1 MTSKRT
7 GYNSSKTVSEVY
19 GLIYLIVPP
28 KRYGVVS
35 VGAADINGTNRTV
48 MVPLSPAEM
57 LRHLAREE
65 TAKGIYRVE
74 ARVEGLPHKLDAASM
89 RDLSLIVRES
99 IGNAVK
105 HGGAKKIAISSD
117 AIQGGGWLLR
127 IANDGAPFDPESAPG
142 AKEGHF
148 GLEGMRQ
155 RACRLGATVSFARR
169 KTGMVVEICH
179 PPAR

>member
-57 LRHLAREE
+57 LWLVVS
-65 TAKGIYRVE
+65 T
-74 ARVEGLPHKLDAASM
+74 PSCFMMDMSN
-89 RDLSLIVRES
+89 LSEQSCPSVSDTENSVFRLCRAMESWLLLIVSVPVNASRVMAMSCPSCKETLAHCDCFPLADNMDS
-99 IGNAVK
+99 IVAEYSSYTDSNPRILAV
-105 HGGAKKIAISSD
+105 SSKD
-117 AIQGGGWLLR
+117 AMLAAMEFSG
-127 IANDGAPFDPESAPG
+127 
-142 AKEGHF
+142 
-148 GLEGMRQ
+148 
-155 RACRLGATVSFARR
+155 
-169 KTGMVVEICH
+169 
-179 PPAR
+179 